1 MKLNYTVKE
10 EDFGKDLKNIIKTK
24 LFISNR
30 LYIKIKKEGK
40 ILVNN
45 NQKYSNY
52 LVTPGD
58 VIQVTIPLDVEN
70 DSSFLNKF
78 KPYEIKLDILYED
91 EYILIVNKPSNMPV
105 HPSSDNYEFT
115 LSNAVASYLK
125 KQKIYTI
132 HIVTRLDKDTTGACI
147 FAKNEYIQ
155 ELFIRKKAIINL
167 KKEYICIADGIFK
180 ENQGTIEAPI
190 DRVKNSIILREVN
203 FDTGDYAKT
212 KYTVISR
219 NYEKNYTILKIDLL
233 TGRTHQ
239 IRVHMN
245 YLGHTLLGDDLYGKF
260 YSKKAISTYIT
271 RQALHAYKISFLHP
285 ITNEP
290 ISIVANI
297 PDDIKRLL

>member
-155 ELFIRKKAIINL
+155 DLEKVHFRKGTTNVIKNIDGTFYKDTDDMVEILSKHIVSPVRFDKAIKLMNDE
-167 KKEYICIADGIFK
+167 K
-180 ENQGTIEAPI
+180 
-190 DRVKNSIILREVN
+190 V
-203 FDTGDYAKT
+203 DTFVEIGPGKA
-212 KYTVISR
+212 
-219 NYEKNYTILKIDLL
+219 L
-233 TGRTHQ
+233 TGF
-239 IRVHMN
+239 I
-245 YLGHTLLGDDLYGKF
+245 
-260 YSKKAISTYIT
+260 KKS
-271 RQALHAYKISFLHP
+271 
-285 ITNEP
+285 
-290 ISIVANI
+290 
-297 PDDIKRLL
+297 

>member
-1 MKLNYTVKE
+1 MKLNYTAKE

-45 NQKYSNY
+45 DSKYSNY

-115 LSNAVASYLK
+115 LSNVVASYLK

>member
-1 MKLNYTVKE
+1 MESSNMKNMLV
-10 EDFGKDLKNIIKTK
+10 LKN
-24 LFISNR
+24 L
-30 LYIKIKKEGK
+30 
-40 ILVNN
+40 
-45 NQKYSNY
+45 
-52 LVTPGD
+52 
-58 VIQVTIPLDVEN
+58 
-70 DSSFLNKF
+70 
-78 KPYEIKLDILYED
+78 
-91 EYILIVNKPSNMPV
+91 PSNMV
-105 HPSSDNYEFT
+105 E
-115 LSNAVASYLK
+115 
-125 KQKIYTI
+125 
-132 HIVTRLDKDTTGACI
+132 
-147 FAKNEYIQ
+147 E
-155 ELFIRKKAIINL
+155 AII
-167 KKEYICIADGIFK
+167 IFK

-219 NYEKNYTILKIDLL
+219 NYKKNYTILKIDLL